1 MKKMIIVIIAV
12 VICYAGFCFMD
23 YRGHLIETQVKHEI
37 RTVLSITESS
47 LTFDVIDTMSDENAV
62 KELERIF
69 FEVRNSALM
78 LSPFSRLR
86 LQALFSDIERL
97 RLDMN
102 EWSELDHDER
112 VSLGRRFV
120 RLRNALLE

>member
-1 MKKMIIVIIAV
+1 MKKMIIVITAV
-12 VICYAGFCFMD
+12 VICYAGFCLMD
-23 YRGHLIETQVKHEI
+23 YRGQLIEARVKDEI
-37 RTVLSITESS
+37 RTVLSISEST
-47 LTFDVIDTMSDENAV
+47 LTFDMIDIISDENAV
-62 KELERIF
+62 KELEQIF
-69 FEVRNSALM
+69 FKVRKSALV